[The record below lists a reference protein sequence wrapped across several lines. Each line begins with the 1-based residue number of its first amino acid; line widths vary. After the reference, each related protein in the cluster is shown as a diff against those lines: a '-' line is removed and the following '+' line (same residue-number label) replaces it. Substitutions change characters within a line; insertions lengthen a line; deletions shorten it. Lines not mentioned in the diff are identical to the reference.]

1 MYLAGVMVF
10 YAMLGSLV
18 AIASPSSP
26 HAIAV
31 AASRQESSSSEPGR
45 PQDESDESKVPSQ
58 ETPPSEPKAG
68 EPSQTPVGEP
78 GNQQSPA
85 TSGRPSTGKQQE
97 ENPQAG
103 SEQASPAATPS
114 TNKSTQPSS
123 NTRHRK
129 HKHAKTP
136 NSGPRKI
143 VVHNGGTTEP
153 TALLA
158 PGMTEEQASHR
169 RQNITQLLVST
180 DDNVKKISGRR
191 LNSSQQATLD
201 QIRAYMQQ
209 AKSAAD
215 SGDLERG
222 HNLATKAHLLADDL
236 LKH

>member
-85 TSGRPSTGKQQE
+85 TSQPSTGKQQE

-129 HKHAKTP
+129 RKHAKTP

-180 DDNVKKISGRR
+180 DDNVKKISGRP

>member
-129 HKHAKTP
+129 RKHAKTP

-180 DDNVKKISGRR
+180 DDNVKKISGRP

>member
-10 YAMLGSLV
+10 YAMLGSLA

-26 HAIAV
+26 HAIVV
-31 AASRQESSSSEPGR
+31 AASRQDSSSSEPAR
-45 PQDESDESKVPSQ
+45 PQDESKVPSQ
-58 ETPPSEPKAG
+58 ETPPSETKSG
-68 EPSQTPVGEP
+68 EPSQTRVGEP
-78 GNQQSPA
+78 SNQQTPA
-85 TSGRPSTGKQQE
+85 TSSQPSTGKQQE

-103 SEQASPAATPS
+103 SEQAGPAATSS

-129 HKHAKTP
+129 RKHAKTP

-180 DDNVKKISGRR
+180 DDNVKKISGRP